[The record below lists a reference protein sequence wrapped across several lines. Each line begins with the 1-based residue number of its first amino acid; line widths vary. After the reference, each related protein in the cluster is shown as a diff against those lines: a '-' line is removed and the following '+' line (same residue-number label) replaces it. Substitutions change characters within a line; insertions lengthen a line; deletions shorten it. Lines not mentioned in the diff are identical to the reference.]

1 MIMGR
6 FQTHT
11 VLVVD
16 DDRDVRESIRDL
28 IEDAGYEAIAVRH
41 GGEAQEFLLR
51 NPRPACVVLDLMMP
65 NMNGWQ
71 FLSWLEEQEGL
82 SDLPVIVM
90 SAAPEHGLDLATKT
104 RKLQACLRK
113 PFEAKALIDTVS
125 DLAA

>member
-51 NPRPACVVLDLMMP
+51 NPRPAIVLLDLMMP

-71 FLSWLEEQEGL
+71 FLSWLQAQDDLE
-82 SDLPVIVM
+82 DLPVIVM
-90 SAAPEHGLDLATKT
+90 SAAPEHGLALARTT
-104 RKLQACLRK
+104 RKLQGWLRK
-113 PFEAKALIDTVS
+113 PFEPKKLIETVA